1 MSYNHNAFNRAPFN
15 RSESGNVQWFDI
27 DGYENVNAYV
37 GISTEVYLFCIH
49 HERVSIKIH
58 GERFVQFT
66 AEAHE
71 VTGYNVALEGT
82 FWIDVWFNERVQPYA
97 IASAE
102 MKIPASFEETIS
114 EDVFLGCHV
123 SFSSRF
129 SEIITKDIIWH
140 VDYFTAASANEL
152 VSQNTAGI
160 SLEEIA
166 CVLKLTLMPGQRL
179 IVDASNY
186 NVLLDGVNMIH
197 TQEGE
202 WLDEISRETT
212 SITVTAAA
220 GQAGLSA
227 NILYTERF
235 L

>member
-1 MSYNHNAFNRAPFN
+1 MSYNQSAFNRTPFN
-15 RSESGNVQWFDI
+15 RSASGNVKWFSVDA
-27 DGYENVNAYV
+27 YENVNAFTGV
-37 GISTEVYLFCIH
+37 SKEVYLFCIH
-49 HERVSIKIH
+49 HEHVDIKIH

-82 FWIDVWFNERVQPYA
+82 FWIDVWFNEQVQPYA
-97 IASAE
+97 VVSSE
-102 MKIPASFEETIS
+102 VKLPASFEETIS
-114 EDVFLGCHV
+114 EDVYLACHI
-123 SFSSRF
+123 SFSSLF
-129 SEIITKDIIWH
+129 FESITKNIIWH
-140 VDYFTAASANEL
+140 IDYFTNASGNEL

-166 CVLKLTLMPGQRL
+166 CVLKLTLKPGQRL

-186 NVLLDGVNMIH
+186 NVLLDGENMIH

>member
-1 MSYNHNAFNRAPFN
+1 M
-15 RSESGNVQWFDI
+15 
-27 DGYENVNAYV
+27 
-37 GISTEVYLFCIH
+37 
-49 HERVSIKIH
+49 
-58 GERFVQFT
+58 
-66 AEAHE
+66 
-71 VTGYNVALEGT
+71 
-82 FWIDVWFNERVQPYA
+82 
-97 IASAE
+97 
-102 MKIPASFEETIS
+102 
-114 EDVFLGCHV
+114 
-123 SFSSRF
+123 
-129 SEIITKDIIWH
+129 
-140 VDYFTAASANEL
+140 
-152 VSQNTAGI
+152 
-160 SLEEIA
+160 EEIT

-186 NVLLDGVNMIH
+186 NVLLDGENMIH